1 MKIGQESCVLTS
13 RPADWM
19 LSKEEFKS
27 VERLPAFRLREDDSM
42 GRGIGFGKIILYGE
56 HFVVYGMPALAA
68 GIASKTEAFVSR
80 TKQLGWTLDDCRP
93 EVFGYKKKKK
103 DEHNASIELVL
114 NSAGIDLSESGIHI
128 ELEGD
133 LVCASGFGA
142 SAASCVS
149 LARALNDEFNLGFD
163 DEKINEI
170 GYEGEKG
177 SHGTPSGIDNTASTY
192 GGLVWFVRNLSGGP
206 PTFERLKL
214 KGSGYLTIAATGITA
229 STTKVV
235 GDVRARKEENPE
247 WFENIADEYKKLVQ
261 EARTALL
268 QFDVK
273 RAGELMNRN
282 HELLQDLTVSCKE
295 LDDLVEIARL
305 NGAIGSKATGTG
317 RGGNMLALAP
327 DKETQDQIAQAL
339 ERSGS
344 PFVYKTTFGL

>member
-1 MKIGQESCVLTS
+1 
-13 RPADWM
+13 M

-27 VERLPAFRLREDDSM
+27 VERQLAFRLREDDSM
-42 GRGIGFGKIILYGE
+42 GHGVGFGKIILYGE

-80 TKQLGWTLDDCRP
+80 SKQIGWTLDDRRP
-93 EVFGYKKKKK
+93 EVFGYKEKKK

-114 NSAGIDLSESGIHI
+114 KSAGVDLSENGIHI
-128 ELEGD
+128 ELEGN

-163 DEKINEI
+163 DERINEI

-192 GGLVWFVRNLSGGP
+192 GGLVWYIRDLEGGF
-206 PTFERLKL
+206 PTFEKLKL
-214 KGSGYLTIAATGITA
+214 KDSAFLTIAATGITA

-235 GDVRARKEENPE
+235 ADVRAKKEEDPK
-247 WFENIADEYKKLVQ
+247 WFEDIANEYEKLVQ

-268 QFDVK
+268 EFDMK
-273 RAGELMNRN
+273 QAGELMNRN

-295 LDDLVEIARL
+295 LDDLVEIARSSGSL
-305 NGAIGSKATGTG
+305 GAKVTGTG

-327 DKETQDQIAQAL
+327 DRETQDQIAQAL
-339 ERSGS
+339 EKGGS
-344 PFVYKTTFGL
+344 PFVYKTAFGL